1 MRINRTEVNAGHSVK
16 ETLTSVI
23 SRAVLAGK
31 SISLWRLPDTDVWN
45 LIVADEARPIGS
57 AYTLEDSLPGFLV
70 SPFDPA
76 GKRYFL
82 PADHLYEIRNESVEQ
97 IAGNEDL
104 PSAPVSESLQL
115 HRRTAPARIDGTM
128 NDFERLVQKGI
139 DEISKGSFEKI
150 VPARAQTIELDPQV
164 DLLAVFERL
173 CLSYP
178 QAFVTLT
185 SSDTYG
191 TWMGASPELLVHVD
205 PAMTFRTTAIAAT
218 QPSKS
223 DLDLKRVSWT
233 QKEIEEQALVERYII
248 SCFKKI
254 RLREY
259 EEQGPRTVRA
269 GNLLHLKTE
278 FSVDM
283 NATNFPQ
290 LGSVML
296 QLLHPTS
303 AVCGMPLEP
312 SLRFLQQN
320 ENIDRRLYT
329 GYLGP
334 VNIHSDT
341 RLFVNLRCMEVAAEN
356 KAVLYAGAGVTI
368 DSTPALEWEET
379 VMKMNTLR
387 RVILS

>member
-1 MRINRTEVNAGHSVK
+1 MRNTRIEVIAANSRK
-16 ETLTSVI
+16 TLTSVI
-23 SRAVLAGK
+23 TNAVAAGK
-31 SISLWRLPDTDVWN
+31 SISLWRLPGADVRN
-45 LIVADEARPIGS
+45 LIVADEAKPVPS
-57 AYTLEDSLPGFLV
+57 TFTLEDSTPGFLV

-76 GKRYFL
+76 APRYFL
-82 PADHLYEIRNESVEQ
+82 PADNFYVI
-97 IAGNEDL
+97 NEDSIDHISGNDNL
-104 PSAPVSESLQL
+104 PSPSPTTTLQL
-115 HRRTAPARIDGTM
+115 HRRAATTHIGKTM
-128 NDFERLVQKGI
+128 TDYEKVVQLGI
-139 DEISKGSFEKI
+139 DEIGRGSFEKI
-150 VPARAQTIELDPQV
+150 VPARAQTIELDHGT

-173 CLSYP
+173 CSSYP

-185 SSDTYG
+185 SSEAYG

-218 QPSKS
+218 QPFAA
-223 DLDLKRVSWT
+223 DLDLRRVSWT

-254 RLREY
+254 RLREF
-259 EEQGPRTVRA
+259 EEHGPKTVQA

-283 NATNFPQ
+283 NETNFPQ
-290 LGSVML
+290 LGTVML

-320 ENIDRRLYT
+320 ENLDRRLYA

-334 VNIHSDT
+334 VNIQSDT
-341 RLFVNLRCMEVAAEN
+341 QLFVNLRCMELLAGN
-356 KAVLYAGAGVTI
+356 GAVLYAGAGVTI

-379 VMKMNTLR
+379 VMKMNTLH